1 MVTVSPITINR
12 TDPIFL
18 LTLFTLK
25 DHYKMHP
32 IEYPINTI
40 EMVSKIPPDTVPI
53 INLVET
59 NVVSKDYLSKL
70 LTTYKT
76 LSREEIISTLRLI
89 VSRKERLYDYS
100 TLTST

>member
-12 TDPIFL
+12 TDPI
-18 LTLFTLK
+18 TLSTILLK

-59 NVVSKDYLSKL
+59 NERSVVSKDYLSKL

-76 LSREEIISTLRLI
+76 LSREEIIRFTLL
-89 VSRKERLYDYS
+89 
-100 TLTST
+100 

>member
-1 MVTVSPITINR
+1 
-12 TDPIFL
+12 
-18 LTLFTLK
+18 
-25 DHYKMHP
+25 MHP